1 MPSVVMSI
9 NELRKALAAKT
20 GPLAPVPADFRI
32 GPALGRELVQIVVS
46 DVKSRFLT
54 SSAPD
59 GRQWKPLKYARPRGP
74 GRPLLDTGLL
84 MASITGTHTD
94 TSVTVGTNR
103 PGAAL
108 HQFGGTVTPKRGKY
122 LTIPLTPM
130 AAAARSPRML
140 VGTKALPVFA
150 RMVGGRWVGHFL
162 CVKKVEVPARPFLG
176 LSRRGTEAV
185 VAAVQDEL
193 ARRWEKT

>member
-1 MPSVVMSI
+1 MPSVVMNI

-20 GPLAPVPADFRI
+20 GPLAPVPADFTI
-32 GPALGRELVQIVVS
+32 GPELGRELVQIVVS

-54 SSAPD
+54 STAPD

-74 GRPLLDTGLL
+74 GQPLLDTGAL
-84 MASITGTHTD
+84 MASITGTFD
-94 TSVTVGTNR
+94 ATSVTVGTNR

-108 HQFGGTVTPKRGKY
+108 HQFGGTVRPKKGKF
-122 LTIPLTPM
+122 LTVPLTP
-130 AAAARSPRML
+130 AAVRAGSPRMMT
-140 VGTKALPVFA
+140 GTAAVPLFA

-162 CVKKVEVPARPFLG
+162 CVRKAEVPARPFLG
-176 LSRRGTEAV
+176 LSRRGGEAV

-193 ARRWEKT
+193 ARRWGSA